1 MARKY
6 RDGVLRA
13 APKFDGLSAIDGYAA
28 DMDAAQVQTGLG
40 RALALAV
47 ACNQLV
53 DTAAPWKLAKDPARA
68 AELDAVLYQLAESLR
83 VLAILVSPVLPKA
96 AHGVFDQLNWKA
108 ELAGDD
114 RRFQLADAVWG
125 GLPDGHT
132 VNAPTPLFPRI
143 ETRPAAI

>member
-1 MARKY
+1 
-6 RDGVLRA
+6 
-13 APKFDGLSAIDGYAA
+13 
-28 DMDAAQVQTGLG
+28 MDAAQVQTGLG